1 MTSHIGAFPHLG
13 YADYAALRAGVM
25 SGEVT
30 QIAIR
35 LSQLD
40 TGDSDDDA
48 SSVHNPQHAWDSSTG
63 RQAVTVRSRRG
74 TLALIPVK
82 CDVAFSASAV
92 TVKFDTAIAGYTA
105 SVRKHRSV

>member
-1 MTSHIGAFPHLG
+1 MTSSLGAFPHLG

-40 TGDSDDDA
+40 TGDSDDDGA
-48 SSVHNPQHAWDSSTG
+48 VFIIPNMLGILPRGS
-63 RQAVTVRSRRG
+63 RQLPCVPGVEPWR
-74 TLALIPVK
+74 
-82 CDVAFSASAV
+82 
-92 TVKFDTAIAGYTA
+92 
-105 SVRKHRSV
+105 